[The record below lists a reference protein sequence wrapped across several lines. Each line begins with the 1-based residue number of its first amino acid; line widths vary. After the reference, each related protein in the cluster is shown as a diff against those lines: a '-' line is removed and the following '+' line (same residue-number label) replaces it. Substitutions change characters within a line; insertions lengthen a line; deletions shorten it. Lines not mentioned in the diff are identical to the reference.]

1 MGYSSDYAN
10 AIARIYSDL
19 GRSQAEAKLQS
30 GAAWGNAI
38 QQIGQTVAGI
48 PGQIAQE
55 KSMAQQMK
63 IVEANLARYAR
74 QEQDDEWLRSAMN
87 SSVVDGKI
95 DETRLTENLGL
106 LGAAELVPQA
116 VQTIRQSEAALQQ
129 LKNAQQQGQIN
140 EAELRKMALGYFLP
154 FAQVIKESN
163 FDPGVVN
170 GALAAVGLQAGPEEA
185 ESLRAQFAAD
195 PKTLA
200 LMVEQVLV
208 PQQAKPI
215 EVGGVLLSGDMGPDG
230 KPQILFD
237 SRKAERETL
246 QQALDAAILSGNG
259 KEVSRLRNE
268 LLKNKAAERGPD
280 APAMP
285 SFSRAEVTLSDGTT
299 KIANYNAKTGKYTD
313 VDTGAVLTGIGPA
326 SAGKGAPLSA
336 TAQDRLT
343 GIQSSLSIMPQLEA
357 LFPGVESML
366 GPAEGRG
373 RQMGQKIP
381 GVPVNKDFA
390 RFDALSATLQNA
402 TIKAITGAQMSEPEA
417 QRIARQIPMPTDKPE
432 VWRQKF
438 QATMENLR
446 VMEQRILELS
456 GNGGASAGL
465 PRGAGP
471 GGGGAAA
478 APRLTP
484 EEYIKKYG
492 GG

>member
-87 SSVVDGKI
+87 SSVVNGKI

-185 ESLRAQFAAD
+185 ESLRQQFAAD

-215 EVGGVLLSGDMGPDG
+215 EVGGVLLDPSQMGPDG
-230 KPQILFD
+230 PKVLFD
-237 SRKAERETL
+237 SRKPEGPLSLE
-246 QQALDAAILSGNG
+246 QQLANAVASRNG
-259 KEVSRLRNE
+259 AEVSRLRKEMMLNAAATRPPQQAPTPTYRE
-268 LLKNKAAERGPD
+268 VNTVDEAGNPVLNFMTPEEVRAQGGIKGQPKTTAKATGPATVD
-280 APAMP
+280 AIMG
-285 SFSRAEVTLSDGTT
+285 EIETLSG
-299 KIANYNAKTGKYTD
+299 KINTSAGGPMSNVKGALRRGAAAGNMDNDVSEYLALVEGFIPMVARAVGHSGVLTQQD
-313 VDTGAVLTGIGPA
+313 VDSV
-326 SAGKGAPLSA
+326 
-336 TAQDRLT
+336 R
-343 GIQSSLSIMPQLEA
+343 A
-357 LFPGVESML
+357 LFPRPGDNAQLSKNKMDRVKRIMQ
-366 GPAEGRG
+366 
-373 RQMGQKIP
+373 QMQSP
-381 GVPVNKDFA
+381 G
-390 RFDALSATLQNA
+390 DA
-402 TIKAITGAQMSEPEA
+402 P
-417 QRIARQIPMPTDKPE
+417 
-432 VWRQKF
+432 
-438 QATMENLR
+438 
-446 VMEQRILELS
+446 
-456 GNGGASAGL
+456 AGL

-471 GGGGAAA
+471 GGGGAPKPIAD
-478 APRLTP
+478 PLGIR
-484 EEYIKKYG
+484 K
-492 GG
+492 